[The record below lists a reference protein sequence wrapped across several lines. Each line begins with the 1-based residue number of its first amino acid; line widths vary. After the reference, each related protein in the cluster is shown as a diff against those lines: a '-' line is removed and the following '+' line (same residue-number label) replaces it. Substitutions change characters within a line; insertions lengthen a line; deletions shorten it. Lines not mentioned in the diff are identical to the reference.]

1 MTLRE
6 LLARPVREAGLGA
19 VLAAIRRESTLARG
33 ATFGSM
39 LRDEI
44 YCFARAGTYIERADN
59 TARILDVKYYL
70 LLPSLAY
77 VGTVLDT
84 AQWDNVLR
92 SLSGE
97 RAYRWLNA
105 GRMDARS
112 IADFVI
118 LDDRFPRSLA
128 FCYVALRDNLADL
141 ARLHGFEGK
150 AHELLRGAGQQ
161 LTGSTIEAIFDRG
174 LHEFLARVH
183 PPQPGRGQRHRPA
196 IPLRG
201 LGKPDAPRDPPHY
214 PLPLRRAR
222 LVHGVQRLRLTPK
235 ATAGADDPRLD
246 DGVRGRACRVRLRRP
261 ELQPRDLRLGRGR
274 RARSGRHLPRDRR
287 HRGQGRGD
295 RAPRGLPAAVGV
307 PRPDRAH
314 PRRAADPPAARGAQ
328 ARRRR
333 AAAEAAQPLGRDP
346 RAGRLRYRPYPGR
359 HHRRGG
365 DGRRARRVPGPRA
378 YLHRRRAGARRPA
391 RATSAAT

>member
-1 MTLRE
+1 MLGRVANGIFWMYRYLERAENTARLLAAGHRMSLTRGPDASRAEWRSVLTTLGLLQAYQASYDDFSGVHVCDFVLRGKANDQSVLAMME
-6 LLARPVREAGLGA
+6 RARINARTCRSAITMEVWEAVNDGWMQLRDLLARPVREAGLGA

-128 FCYVALRDNLADL
+128 FSYVALRDNLADL

-161 LTGSTIEAIFDRG
+161 LTGSTIDAIFDRG
-174 LHEFLARVH
+174 LHEFLLEFIRRNQAVAS
-183 PPQPGRGQRHRPA
+183 A
-196 IPLRG
+196 IAEQYRF
-201 LGKPDAPRDPPHY
+201 
-214 PLPLRRAR
+214 
-222 LVHGVQRLRLTPK
+222 
-235 ATAGADDPRLD
+235 
-246 DGVRGRACRVRLRRP
+246 
-261 ELQPRDLRLGRGR
+261 
-274 RARSGRHLPRDRR
+274 
-287 HRGQGRGD
+287 
-295 RAPRGLPAAVGV
+295 VG
-307 PRPDRAH
+307 
-314 PRRAADPPAARGAQ
+314 
-328 ARRRR
+328 
-333 AAAEAAQPLGRDP
+333 
-346 RAGRLRYRPYPGR
+346 
-359 HHRRGG
+359 
-365 DGRRARRVPGPRA
+365 
-378 YLHRRRAGARRPA
+378 
-391 RATSAAT
+391 